1 MAEDRTSTPVIA
13 LSPSEARFVTKP
25 PLGAK
30 TIKHALQSGELV
42 TRNSEG
48 ARPCQGRGRGFE
60 SLRPLQVS
68 RREGRDVVTLNMNA
82 ASLYMKRRR
91 SLRLSRRRRRMPS
104 ANRYV
109 IAAKLRLNSCEI
121 SAPIDSSSESAPGT
135 VVHCGEEWRPSP
147 RRLAAISSS
156 IARRSVSSIRWGAS
170 K

>member
-1 MAEDRTSTPVIA
+1 MWPPGVAPKVAPNLPRPSGYDNPAHTGGLAP
-13 LSPSEARFVTKP
+13 LSF
-25 PLGAK
+25 
-30 TIKHALQSGELV
+30 
-42 TRNSEG
+42 
-48 ARPCQGRGRGFE
+48 
-60 SLRPLQVS
+60 